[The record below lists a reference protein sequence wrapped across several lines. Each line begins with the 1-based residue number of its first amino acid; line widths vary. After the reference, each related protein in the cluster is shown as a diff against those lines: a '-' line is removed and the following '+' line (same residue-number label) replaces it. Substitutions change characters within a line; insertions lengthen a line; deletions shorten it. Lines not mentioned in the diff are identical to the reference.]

1 MTASFE
7 FVRAIRGPLLLI
19 VLGVLFALDQAG
31 SFGFERTWPV
41 LFIVY
46 GVLKLVERVV
56 APPPPPPP
64 AYYPPQ
70 GQWQPPAQGGIQ
82 S

>member
-1 MTASFE
+1 
-7 FVRAIRGPLLLI
+7 
-19 VLGVLFALDQAG
+19 
-31 SFGFERTWPV
+31 V

-46 GVLKLVERVV
+46 GVLKLIERVM
-56 APPPPPPP
+56 APPPPP

>member
-1 MTASFE
+1 MTGSFE
-7 FVRAIRGPLLLI
+7 FVRAARGPVLLI
-19 VLGVLFALDQAG
+19 VVGILFALDQAG
-31 SFGFERTWPV
+31 QWGFERTWPV

-46 GVLKLVERVV
+46 GVLKLIERVM
-56 APPPPPPP
+56 APPPPP